1 MKIYLIGMPGCGKS
15 TFGRK
20 AADQLSMPFIDL
32 DNKIVDYTRKS
43 INEIFEQEGETH
55 FREIESKLLK
65 SLSAEND
72 HFIMATGGGAPCFFD
87 NMDYMNSH
95 GLTFYIETDI
105 PFLLERLSRKGINK
119 RPLLKKMGM
128 ENLATGLT
136 DKLKNRIPFYSKAK
150 IILPYEKD
158 LEEKII
164 SHIRIKTKNQ
174 N

>member
-20 AADQLSMPFIDL
+20 AADQLSMPFVDL
-32 DNKIVDYTRKS
+32 DHEIVNYTRKS
-43 INEIFEQEGETH
+43 IPEIFEKDGEPY

-65 SLSAEND
+65 SLSVEKD

-87 NMDYMNSH
+87 NMDFMNSQ

-105 PFLLERLSRKGINK
+105 PFLLERLGRKGINK
-119 RPLLKKMGM
+119 RPLLKNMGM

-136 DKLKNRIPFYSKAK
+136 DKLKTRIPFYSKAK
-150 IILPYEKD
+150 IVLPYEKELD
-158 LEEKII
+158 REIV
-164 SHIRIKTKNQ
+164 SHIRIRIKNQ
-174 N
+174 H

>member
-20 AADQLSMPFIDL
+20 AADQLSMPFVDL
-32 DNKIVDYTRKS
+32 DHEIVIYTRKS
-43 INEIFEQEGETH
+43 IPEIFEQEGELY

-65 SLSAEND
+65 SVSAQKD

-87 NMDYMNSH
+87 NMDFMNSH

-105 PFLLERLSRKGINK
+105 PLLLERLSRKGIDK
-119 RPLLKKMGM
+119 RPLLKKMGA

-136 DKLKNRIPFYSKAK
+136 DKLKDRIPYYSKAK
-150 IILPYEKD
+150 VVLPYKTELEKD
-158 LEEKII
+158 IV
-164 SHIRIKTKNQ
+164 SHIRIRTKNQ
-174 N
+174 P